1 MNMIYP
7 TLVVVGGAA
16 LLVDFFGHKKGE
28 VMSIKTASLWSV
40 FWILCGILMGGLIY
54 LEMGAT
60 AASQYFAGY
69 AMEKALSVDNLMVFS
84 AIFAYYKIKKQDEM
98 HTVLTYGIIGAI
110 VFRAIFVFVGAGLFN
125 SETHLGFSI
134 FGLPV
139 TLHLVMSAI
148 FAAIIFWGAWKM
160 LSANEAD
167 DESEDYDNVWY
178 NRLVRR
184 FFPKA
189 GAMFFAAV
197 TIELSDVVFSFDSV
211 PAVIAVAKD
220 TAVVYSAMLMA
231 VLGLRA
237 LFFVLEAL
245 MKHLCHLEKA
255 VVAILV
261 FIGIKLIAEPLGLHI
276 SPMFSV
282 SVVLGL
288 LAVGVIASWLFPS
301 KE

>member
-1 MNMIYP
+1 MNLIYP
-7 TLVVVGGAA
+7 TLAIVGGAA
-16 LLVDFFGHKKGE
+16 LAIDFFGHKKGE
-28 VMSIKTASLWSV
+28 EMSVKTASLWSI
-40 FWILCGILMGGLIY
+40 FWIMCGILMGGLVY
-54 LEMGAT
+54 LELGAD

-84 AIFAYYKIKKQDEM
+84 AIFAYYKIKKQEDM

-110 VFRAIFVFVGAGLFN
+110 VFRAIFVTVGAGLFN
-125 SETHLGFSI
+125 NHTSLFMLGSFD
-134 FGLPV
+134 V

-148 FAAIIFWGAWKM
+148 FAAIIFWGAYGM
-160 LSANEAD
+160 LTANEAE
-167 DESEDYDNVWY
+167 DETEDYDNVWY
-178 NRLVRR
+178 NKLARR
-184 FFPKA
+184 WFPKA
-189 GAMFFAAV
+189 GALFFAAV
-197 TIELSDVVFSFDSV
+197 TIELSDVMFSFDSV

-245 MKHLCHLEKA
+245 MKHLHHLEKA

-261 FIGIKLIAEPLGLHI
+261 FIGIKLIAEPLGLDI
-276 SPMFSV
+276 SPMLSV

-288 LAVGVIASWLFPS
+288 LAVGVIASLVVPNN
-301 KE
+301 ED

>member
-1 MNMIYP
+1 MNLIYP
-7 TLVVVGGAA
+7 TLAVVGGAA
-16 LLVDFFGHKKGE
+16 LAVDFFGHKKGE
-28 VMSIKTASLWSV
+28 EMSVKTASLWSV
-40 FWILCGILMGGLIY
+40 FWILCGILMGGLVY
-54 LEMGAT
+54 LEMGAN

-84 AIFAYYKIKKQDEM
+84 AIFAYYKIKKQEDM

-110 VFRAIFVFVGAGLFN
+110 VFRAIFVTVGAGLFN
-125 SETHLGFSI
+125 SETSLGFSI

-139 TLHLVMSAI
+139 TLHLVMSVI
-148 FAAIIFWGAWKM
+148 FAAIIFWGAYGM
-160 LSANEAD
+160 LTANEAE
-167 DESEDYDNVWY
+167 DETDDYDNVWY
-178 NRLVRR
+178 NKLARKW
-184 FFPKA
+184 FPKA
-189 GAMFFAAV
+189 GALFFAAV
-197 TIELSDVVFSFDSV
+197 TIELSDVMFSFDSV

-220 TAVVYSAMLMA
+220 TAIVYSAMLMA

-245 MKHLCHLEKA
+245 MKHLHHLEKA

-261 FIGIKLIAEPLGLHI
+261 FIGIKLVAEPLGLDI
-276 SPMFSV
+276 SPMLSV

-288 LAVGVIASWLFPS
+288 LAVGVIASLALPN